1 MRSSA
6 PPPRPRPPPRH
17 HVTPFQSRGPVTEQ
31 RAPSSEQRTDAA
43 PRGNGAQPAP
53 LLGEY
58 IAPVLIIRRR
68 LLVAAVL
75 GVVAGILVPL
85 GSAVNLLT
93 HALLGFVVGGLAF
106 AVPLLVHVLKHD
118 ASDTRSRVAG
128 RDGDAK
134 WYDVVVI
141 VVGLAS
147 LAGVGVLLVGGHA
160 NGPAQVVDSLV
171 GIGAV
176 AVGWLCVHTVYLLRY
191 ARLYY
196 ASPTPPIDF
205 NQDEDP
211 AFSDFAYFSFNMG
224 MAYQVSD
231 TSLRSTAVRRV
242 VLGHALLAY
251 LYGTVVIAATI
262 NLVAGLGGGGGGG

>member
-1 MRSSA
+1 MAADGPTEDIPTRALA
-6 PPPRPRPPPRH
+6 PPVVPI
-17 HVTPFQSRGPVTEQ
+17 RG
-31 RAPSSEQRTDAA
+31 R
-43 PRGNGAQPAP
+43 
-53 LLGEY
+53 Y
-58 IAPVLIIRRR
+58 IAAVPLIRHR
-68 LLVAAVL
+68 LLVGTLV
-75 GVVAGILVPL
+75 GVVAGVLVPL
-85 GSAVNLLT
+85 GAAGSLLT
-93 HALLGFVVGGLAF
+93 HALLGFVAGGLAF
-106 AVPLLVHVLKHD
+106 AVPLLLHVLGHD
-118 ASDTRSRVAG
+118 AVATRSRVAG

-160 NGPAQVVDSLV
+160 SGPAQVVESLV

-176 AVGWLCVHTVYLLRY
+176 AVGWLCVHTVYCLRY

-196 ASPTPPIDF
+196 SSPTPPIDF
-205 NQDEDP
+205 NQEQDP
-211 AFSDFAYFSFNMG
+211 AFSDFAYFSFNLG

-231 TSLRSTAVRRV
+231 TALRSTAVRRV

-262 NLVAGLGGGGGGG
+262 NLVAGLGSGSGSGG